1 MCANALLPNIFF
13 INIFNS
19 TQLHSLLTALSM
31 PNFCCVKS
39 NPCSRKI
46 SLNLLIQKSYLKNDN
61 KTLDKT
67 YLYSQFFNF
76 ANILQAAFLK
86 SFFCLGVR
94 EQKKVGNRCSNLNT
108 NLISDFRRDVSI
120 DERQISVETTCTS
133 DDVQTS
139 ILLLSICRLCNCL
152 FNDHVF
158 IGIQMF

>member
-86 SFFCLGVR
+86 SFFC
-94 EQKKVGNRCSNLNT
+94 QKNT
-108 NLISDFRRDVSI
+108 NINCNLKK
-120 DERQISVETTCTS
+120 T
-133 DDVQTS
+133 VQKH
-139 ILLLSICRLCNCL
+139 CRMKN
-152 FNDHVF
+152 VF
-158 IGIQMF
+158 YKMTIN